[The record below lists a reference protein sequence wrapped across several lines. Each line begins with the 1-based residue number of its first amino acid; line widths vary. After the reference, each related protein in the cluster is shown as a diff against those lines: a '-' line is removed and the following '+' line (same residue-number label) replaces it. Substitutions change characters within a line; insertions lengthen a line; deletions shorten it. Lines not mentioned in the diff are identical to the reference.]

1 MSDIKKI
8 KDEYLDKLSRDI
20 NLESVNQIK
29 TELFGK
35 NGAISNLFK
44 KIGSIS
50 SDDRKKFAS
59 DLNFIKEELQDKINI
74 KLQEIETKEINSK
87 LENEKIDITL
97 PERDI
102 KLGKIHPVSQVIDEI
117 SSIFSEIGFSIE
129 EGPDVENEH
138 YNFTALNTPDNHPAR
153 DMHDTFY
160 LDNKKELLLRT
171 HTSPVQVRT
180 MLKGK
185 PPFKIIAPGR
195 TYRSD
200 SDQTHSP
207 MFHQVEGLHIDKDI
221 NMGHLKGCL
230 NYFIKEF
237 FEVDKIQMR
246 FRPSHFPFTEPSAE
260 VDIGYKIKD
269 GKIVIGEGDQWLEI
283 LGCGMVHP
291 NVLKNVKVDPN
302 KYQGYAFGIGIDRLA
317 MLKYGI
323 NDLRAFFECDY
334 RWLNHFGFDP
344 LDVPTNY
351 RGLSR

>member
-8 KDEYLDKLSRDI
+8 KDEYLGKLNGDL
-20 NLESVNQIK
+20 NLESVNNIK

-35 NGAISNLFK
+35 NGVISNSFK
-44 KIGSIS
+44 KLGSMP
-50 SDDRKKFAS
+50 SDERKKFAS
-59 DLNFIKEELQDKINI
+59 NLNFIKEKLQEKINN
-74 KLQEIETKEINSK
+74 KLQEIEIKEINSR
-87 LENEKIDITL
+87 LENEKVDVSL

-102 KLGKIHPVSQVIDEI
+102 IQGKIHPVSQVIDEI
-117 SSIFSEIGFSIE
+117 SSIFSEIGFSVE
-129 EGPDVENEH
+129 EGPDVENEN

-160 LDNKKELLLRT
+160 LDNNKKLLLRT

-207 MFHQVEGLHIDKDI
+207 MFHQVEGLHIDKEI

-237 FEVDKIQMR
+237 FEVDKIKMR

-260 VDIGYKIKD
+260 VDIGYELKD
-269 GKIVIGEGDQWLEI
+269 GKIIIGEGDKWLEI

-291 NVLKNVKVDPN
+291 NVLKNVNVNPD
-302 KYQGYAFGIGIDRLA
+302 KYQGYAFGIGIDRLG

-323 NDLRAFFECDY
+323 NDLRAFFETDY

-344 LDVPTNY
+344 LDVPSSY

>member
-1 MSDIKKI
+1 MSYIIKI
-8 KDEYLDKLSRDI
+8 KEEYSNKLKSNLDR
-20 NLESVNQIK
+20 NTVNQLK

-35 NGAISNLFK
+35 NGKISNEFK
-44 KIGSIS
+44 KIGSIALE
-50 SDDRKKFAS
+50 DRKKFAS
-59 DLNFIKEELQDKINI
+59 DLNLIKNELQSLIEKKIHDI
-74 KLQEIETKEINSK
+74 EINEINSK
-87 LENEKIDITL
+87 LQNEKVDVTL
-97 PERDI
+97 PERSFSQ
-102 KLGKIHPVSQVIDEI
+102 GKIHPVSQVIDEI
-117 SSIFSEIGFSIE
+117 SSIFSEIGFSVK
-129 EGPDVENEH
+129 EGPDIENE
-138 YNFTALNTPDNHPAR
+138 YNNFTALNTPDDHPAR

-160 LDNKKELLLRT
+160 LDSEKEFLLRT

-180 MLKGK
+180 MLNGK

-200 SDQTHSP
+200 SDQTHAP
-207 MFHQVEGLHIDKDI
+207 MFHQVEGLHIDKNI

-237 FEVDKIQMR
+237 FEIDKIKMR

-260 VDIGYKIKD
+260 VDIGYELRD
-269 GKIVIGEGDQWLEI
+269 GKIVIGEGDKWLEI

-291 NVLKNVKVDPN
+291 NVLKNVKVDTS
-302 KYQGYAFGIGIDRLA
+302 KFQGYAFGIGIDRLA

-323 NDLRAFFECDY
+323 NDLRAFFETDF

-344 LDVPTNY
+344 LDVPSSY

>member
-1 MSDIKKI
+1 MSDLKKI
-8 KDEYLDKLSRDI
+8 KDEYLSKLKRQLNLSEI
-20 NLESVNQIK
+20 NEIK
-29 TELFGK
+29 SNLFGK
-35 NGAISNLFK
+35 NGLISSQFK
-44 KIGSIS
+44 KIGSFAE
-50 SDDRKKFAS
+50 DERKKFAS
-59 DLNFIKEELQDKINI
+59 DLNVIKDELQDLINFKIN
-74 KLQEIETKEINSK
+74 ETQNAEINKK
-87 LENEKIDITL
+87 LEKEKIDVTL
-97 PERDI
+97 PERTFVR
-102 KLGKIHPVSQVIDEI
+102 GKIHPVSQTIDEI
-117 SSIFSEIGFSIE
+117 SSIFSEIGFNVE
-129 EGPDVENEH
+129 EGPDVENE
-138 YNFTALNTPDNHPAR
+138 YNNFTALNTPDNHPAR

-160 LDNKKELLLRT
+160 LDEKKERLLRT
-171 HTSPVQVRT
+171 HTSPVQIRT
-180 MLKGK
+180 MLNDK

-200 SDQTHSP
+200 SDQTHTP

-237 FEVDKIQMR
+237 FEVKKIKMR

-260 VDIGYKIKD
+260 VDIGYELKD
-269 GKIVIGEGDQWLEI
+269 GKIIIGEGDQWLEI

-291 NVLKNVKVDPN
+291 NVLKNVKVDPI
-302 KYQGYAFGIGIDRLA
+302 KFQGYAFGIGIDRLA

-323 NDLRAFFECDY
+323 NDLRAFFDCDY

>member
-8 KDEYLDKLSRDI
+8 KDEYLDKLNNELSI
-20 NLESVNQIK
+20 ESINQIRI
-29 TELFGK
+29 ELFGK
-35 NGAISNLFK
+35 SGIVSNEFK
-44 KIGSIS
+44 KLSFIPEKE
-50 SDDRKKFAS
+50 RKQFAS
-59 DLNFIKEELQDKINI
+59 DLNFIKEELQQKINN
-74 KLQEIETKEINSK
+74 KFQEIEIKDINAK
-87 LENEKIDITL
+87 LENEKVDVTL

-102 KLGKIHPVSQVIDEI
+102 QQGKIHPVSQVIDEI
-117 SSIFSEIGFSIE
+117 SSIFSEIGFSVE

-160 LDNKKELLLRT
+160 LDNNKKLLLRT

-237 FEVDKIQMR
+237 FEIDKIQMR

-260 VDIGYKIKD
+260 VDIGYELKD
-269 GKIVIGEGDQWLEI
+269 GKIVIGEGNKWLEI

-291 NVLKNVKVDPN
+291 NVLKNVNVNPD
-302 KYQGYAFGIGIDRLA
+302 KYQGYAFGIGIDRLG

-323 NDLRAFFECDY
+323 NDLRAFFETDY

-344 LDVPTNY
+344 IDVPTNY

>member
-1 MSDIKKI
+1 MSDLKKI
-8 KDEYLDKLSRDI
+8 KDELLLKLKGKL
-20 NLESVNQIK
+20 NLSEVNQMK
-29 TELFGK
+29 SDLFGK
-35 NGAISNLFK
+35 NGLVSSQFK
-44 KIGSIS
+44 KIGTIAETE
-50 SDDRKKFAS
+50 RKKFAS
-59 DLNFIKEELQDKINI
+59 ELNVIKDELQDLINLKIKEIENEEI
-74 KLQEIETKEINSK
+74 REKLQK
-87 LENEKIDITL
+87 EKIDITL
-97 PERDI
+97 PERPFVR
-102 KLGKIHPVSQVIDEI
+102 GKIHPVSQTIDEI
-117 SSIFSEIGFSIE
+117 SSIFSEIGFSVE
-129 EGPDVENEH
+129 EGPDVESEYN
-138 YNFTALNTPDNHPAR
+138 NFTALNTPENHPAR

-160 LDNKKELLLRT
+160 LDEKKERLLRT
-171 HTSPVQVRT
+171 HTSPVQIRT
-180 MLKGK
+180 MLKDK

-200 SDQTHSP
+200 SDQTHAP

-237 FEVDKIQMR
+237 FELDKIKMR

-260 VDIGYKIKD
+260 VDIGYEMKD
-269 GKIVIGEGDQWLEI
+269 GRIVIGEGDQWLEI

-291 NVLKNVKVDPN
+291 NVLRNVKVDPI
-302 KYQGYAFGIGIDRLA
+302 KFQGYAFGMGIDRLA

-323 NDLRAFFECDY
+323 NDLRAFFDCDY

>member
-1 MSDIKKI
+1 MSDIIKI
-8 KDEYLDKLSRDI
+8 KEEYISKLNQDI
-20 NLESVNQIK
+20 DLKQVNQYK

-35 NGAISNLFK
+35 NGKISNEFK
-44 KIGSIS
+44 KMGSIS
-50 SDDRKKFAS
+50 AEARKKFAS
-59 DLNFIKEELQDKINI
+59 DLNAIKDEIQNLISKKI
-74 KLQEIETKEINSK
+74 QEIEIQEINLK
-87 LENEKIDITL
+87 IKNEKVDVTL
-97 PERDI
+97 PERSFNQ
-102 KLGKIHPVSQVIDEI
+102 GRIHPVSQVIDEI
-117 SSIFSEIGFSIE
+117 SSIFSEIGFNVE
-129 EGPDVENEH
+129 EGPDVENE
-138 YNFTALNTPDNHPAR
+138 YNNFSALNTPENHPAR

-160 LDNKKELLLRT
+160 LDKNKEFLLRT

-180 MLKGK
+180 MVKGK

-207 MFHQVEGLHIDKDI
+207 MFHQVEGLHIDKNI

-237 FEVDKIQMR
+237 FEVDKIKMR

-260 VDIGYKIKD
+260 VDIGYEVKD
-269 GKIVIGEGDQWLEI
+269 GKIVIGEGNKWLEI

-291 NVLKNVKVDPN
+291 NVLKNVKVDTL
-302 KYQGYAFGIGIDRLA
+302 KYQGYAFGIGIDRMA

-323 NDLRAFFECDY
+323 NDLRAFFETDY

-344 LDVPTNY
+344 LDVPSSY

>member
-8 KDEYLDKLSRDI
+8 KDEYLNKLKNDLKI
-20 NLESVNQIK
+20 ENLNQIK

-35 NGAISNLFK
+35 NGQISNLFK
-44 KIGSIS
+44 KIGTLSQ
-50 SDDRKKFAS
+50 DERKKFAS
-59 DLNFIKEELQDKINI
+59 ALNIVKEELQEKINLKI
-74 KLQEIETKEINSK
+74 KEIEDKEINSK
-87 LENEKIDITL
+87 LESEKVDVTL
-97 PERDI
+97 PEREI
-102 KLGKIHPVSQVIDEI
+102 SQGKIHPVSQVIDEI
-117 SSIFSEIGFSIE
+117 SSIFSEIGFSVE

-160 LDNKKELLLRT
+160 LDQNKKLLLRT

-221 NMGHLKGCL
+221 TMGHLKGCL
-230 NYFIKEF
+230 NFFIKSF
-237 FEVDKIQMR
+237 FEIDKIKMR

-260 VDIGYKIKD
+260 VDIGYEIKN
-269 GKIVIGEGDQWLEI
+269 GKIVIGEGNKWLEI

-291 NVLKNVKVDPN
+291 NVLKNVNVNPN
-302 KYQGYAFGIGIDRLA
+302 KYQGYAFGIGIDRLG

-323 NDLRAFFECDY
+323 NDLRAFFETDY

-344 LDVPTNY
+344 LDVPSNY